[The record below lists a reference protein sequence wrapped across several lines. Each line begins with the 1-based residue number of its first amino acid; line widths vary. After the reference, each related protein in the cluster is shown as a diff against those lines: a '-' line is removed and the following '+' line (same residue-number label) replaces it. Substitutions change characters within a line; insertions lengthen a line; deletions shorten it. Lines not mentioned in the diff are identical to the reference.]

1 LSPTTS
7 VRRTRSGEASL
18 GRTVK
23 ATRGDV
29 RPNNVSGQP
38 DHAPGH

>member
-7 VRRTRSGEASL
+7 VRRARPGEASL

-23 ATRGDV
+23 ATRAID
-29 RPNNVSGQP
+29 RPNNVSGEP